1 MSVTP
6 EHSTPPRAGVRGIHH
21 VGITVGDLDRSL
33 AFYRDLLGMRVIGI
47 SVEPVG
53 EIVGMPG
60 ASARIAD
67 LDAGGGQLLE
77 LIDYGSGPGDAS
89 RGPDT
94 DASPRGPDTDAS
106 PLGPDTVGSCHVS
119 IEVDDL
125 HGALTR
131 LAAAGHRPMGE
142 VTELS
147 LGGVWEGCTIV
158 YMRDPDAVVIE
169 LLQRSREGAQDG
181 GARTDG

>member
-1 MSVTP
+1 VSVTQK
-6 EHSTPPRAGVRGIHH
+6 HSTPPRAGVRGIHH

-47 SVEPVG
+47 SVESVG

-67 LDAGGGQLLE
+67 LDAGRGQLLE

-89 RGPDT
+89 RDPAT
-94 DASPRGPDTDAS
+94 DASPRD
-106 PLGPDTVGSCHVS
+106 PDTVGSCHVS

-131 LAAAGHRPMGE
+131 LAAAGHRPMGD

-147 LGGVWEGCTIV
+147 LGGVWEGCRIV
-158 YMRDPDAVVIE
+158 YLRDPDAVVIE
-169 LLQRSREGAQDG
+169 LLQRSREPGDQDG